1 MYCPGTKF
9 QTSLL
14 KLEGDSATSTKNIR
28 CRVHVSETLT
38 PQVDYFLVVYS
49 EFVFSTMPEYVV
61 FYWFNRLTKEILQ

>member
-14 KLEGDSATSTKNIR
+14 KLEGDSATSTKNIQ

-49 EFVFSTMPEYVV
+49 KYVFLTMSDYVL
-61 FYWFNRLTKEILQ
+61 FNWFNRLTKEILQ